1 MQISYPK
8 ISVITPSYNQ
18 GQFIEETIIS
28 VIGQKYP
35 ELEYIIIDGGSTD
48 NSTAI
53 IRKYERDLAYWI
65 SEKDSGQSEALNKG
79 FKKASGDIVCW
90 INSDDL
96 LLPGSL
102 KIVAEYFWK
111 HPDVMFINGNTLRID
126 PQSKI
131 LFNNYILRQN
141 SWFARQGIFNMSQ
154 PAMFW
159 RRELFNK
166 TGYIN
171 ESFHA
176 MMDLEFLIR
185 IFESGVKIGQ
195 IDKTLSAI
203 RIHNV
208 TKTSV
213 GGSIW
218 ENDKKNIRTIYGG
231 KYDIDN
237 YSRLHFVLF
246 AIIKLLKL
254 KYLRDLIFK
263 IRWKGKPVKE
273 YSQLV
278 SNR

>member
-126 PQSKI
+126 P
-131 LFNNYILRQN
+131 
-141 SWFARQGIFNMSQ
+141 
-154 PAMFW
+154 
-159 RRELFNK
+159 
-166 TGYIN
+166 
-171 ESFHA
+171 
-176 MMDLEFLIR
+176 
-185 IFESGVKIGQ
+185 
-195 IDKTLSAI
+195 
-203 RIHNV
+203 
-208 TKTSV
+208 
-213 GGSIW
+213 
-218 ENDKKNIRTIYGG
+218 
-231 KYDIDN
+231 
-237 YSRLHFVLF
+237 
-246 AIIKLLKL
+246 
-254 KYLRDLIFK
+254 
-263 IRWKGKPVKE
+263 
-273 YSQLV
+273 
-278 SNR
+278 